1 MNLQKTICGVFVL
14 TTLINSVISAPSVAQ
29 ENEEDTNIYL
39 DKISCR
45 ELLKMPGEDKKLTLI
60 FFHGLMSAEKT
71 PMVVDRIA
79 LREATDQIVDECI
92 NNPEA
97 TLITVF
103 EKYR

>member
-1 MNLQKTICGVFVL
+1 MNLQRTVCGIFVL
-14 TTLINSVISAPSVAQ
+14 TAIVNSMISAPSVAQ

-60 FFHGLMSAEKT
+60 FFHGLMSAKKT
-71 PMVVDRIA
+71 QMVVDRIA

-92 NNPEA
+92 NNPET